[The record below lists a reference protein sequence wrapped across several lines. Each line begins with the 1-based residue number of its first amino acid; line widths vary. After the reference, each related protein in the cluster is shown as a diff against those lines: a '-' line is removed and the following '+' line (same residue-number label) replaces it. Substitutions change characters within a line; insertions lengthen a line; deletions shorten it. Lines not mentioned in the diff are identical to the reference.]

1 MKSLRFPS
9 GASARVTLPKKN
21 RKATGRLQACRLNA
35 SPRLVGHFGSYAP
48 RNLADYFAPASEI
61 RQDLENSF
69 TKLRMILF
77 FPRRYKILRHVPLQP
92 NRLTFRFS
100 GGGTP
105 SAASSRYAS
114 VVFSEFLQSL
124 LYLQTL
130 KNVLLGKLSKS
141 QVSLLEITV

>member
-1 MKSLRFPS
+1 M
-9 GASARVTLPKKN
+9 T
-21 RKATGRLQACRLNA
+21 
-35 SPRLVGHFGSYAP
+35 
-48 RNLADYFAPASEI
+48 
-61 RQDLENSF
+61 
-69 TKLRMILF
+69 LF
-77 FPRRYKILRHVPLQP
+77 FPRRYKSPRLVPLQP
-92 NRLTFRFS
+92 SRLTFRFS

-130 KNVLLGKLSKS
+130 ENVLLGKLSKS